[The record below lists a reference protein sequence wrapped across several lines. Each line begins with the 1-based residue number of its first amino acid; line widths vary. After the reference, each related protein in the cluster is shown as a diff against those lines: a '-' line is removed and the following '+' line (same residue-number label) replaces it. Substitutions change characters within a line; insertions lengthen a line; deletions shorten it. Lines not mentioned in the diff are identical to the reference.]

1 MLAGELSLP
10 PILHHS
16 IISAATQVK
25 FSLHVNVEAL
35 TGADFDG
42 VKAMHQL
49 FQIFR
54 QYSGELVEYKD
65 KEGNEQVAVSFGS
78 LMLMRSW
85 FERYEEYQKE
95 VKECRHSKSPVYYS
109 ALQKCTQIVPRAKI
123 KIPAS
128 LEFT

>member
-1 MLAGELSLP
+1 M
-10 PILHHS
+10 
-16 IISAATQVK
+16 K

-65 KEGNEQVAVSFGS
+65 KEGNEQVAISFG
-78 LMLMRSW
+78 
-85 FERYEEYQKE
+85 
-95 VKECRHSKSPVYYS
+95 
-109 ALQKCTQIVPRAKI
+109 RAKKRSI
-123 KIPAS
+123 FYIQ
-128 LEFT
+128 